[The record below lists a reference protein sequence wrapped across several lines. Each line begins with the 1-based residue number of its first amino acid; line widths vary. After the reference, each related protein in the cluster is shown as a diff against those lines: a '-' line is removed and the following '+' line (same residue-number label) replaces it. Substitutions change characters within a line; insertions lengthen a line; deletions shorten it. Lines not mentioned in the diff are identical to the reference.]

1 MSARYTLS
9 TRPPFSAD
17 WRKSTHASLA
27 AALCVAWRRYN
38 REWSVDGITN
48 GGKVVVSSEGMVR
61 AFTRMDDLKREAP
74 ERPLGEVS
82 EQVIQE
88 MEIHDDAQERAG
100 APEGSNDEM
109 PRR

>member
-1 MSARYTLS
+1 MLS

-17 WRKSTHASLA
+17 WSKSTHETLA
-27 AALCVAWRRYN
+27 TALCVAWRKYN

-48 GGKVVVSSEGMVR
+48 GQKVVVSSEGLMR
-61 AFTRMDDLKREAP
+61 ALTRMDDLKRETP

-88 MEIHDDAQERAG
+88 MEIDG
-100 APEGSNDEM
+100 DE
-109 PRR
+109 